1 MPPRKQRGRALKER
15 RHEYETVWV
24 DSEGNELEEPPE
36 EAAAAPERNDR
47 AKRDGAKPKAK
58 TTQQRGGR
66 QVRVPPQPSWRRAV
80 KRGGLFGVVI
90 FAVFAILGSK
100 NGQHNYSAAILFGVI
115 YTVIFIPFTFM
126 LDRFASTG
134 GSDAPSSRDRSR
146 RLRSADARPL
156 GRIAAV
162 MPFAG
167 PRGEDQQQP

>member
-1 MPPRKQRGRALKER
+1 MPTRKQRRRALKER

-24 DSEGNELEEPPE
+24 DSEGNELDEPPE

-58 TTQQRGGR
+58 ATQQRGGR
-66 QVRVPPQPSWRRAV
+66 QVRVPPAPSWRRAV

-126 LDRFASTG
+126 LDRFAYNRWQRRAEQQG
-134 GSDAPSSRDRSR
+134 QKPSAKKR
-146 RLRSADARPL
+146 
-156 GRIAAV
+156 
-162 MPFAG
+162 
-167 PRGEDQQQP
+167 